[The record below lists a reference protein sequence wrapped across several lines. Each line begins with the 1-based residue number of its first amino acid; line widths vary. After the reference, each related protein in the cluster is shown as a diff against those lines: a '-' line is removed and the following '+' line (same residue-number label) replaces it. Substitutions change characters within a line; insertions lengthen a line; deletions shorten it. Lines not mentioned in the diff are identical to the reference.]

1 MPTNPA
7 RAAGENLVL
16 FLALVPYVMDR
27 GEVTIADAAAQFD
40 RSEDDIRRAVE
51 LIACAGI
58 PGDSAA
64 YLHADLFDI
73 DWDAL
78 EEEGLIRFQQTI
90 VIDQQ
95 PRFAPRELAA
105 LIAGLQYLAAH
116 PRYGEREDVQRLLAK
131 LRAASGHPDSD
142 TMVVKSAQVQAGHD
156 VVASAIERGHQ
167 LSFDYVSSQGE
178 SESRLVDPIALEA
191 RDGVWYLRAWCYTRE
206 ALRVFRLDRMSEITE
221 TDTPVVSHPDA
232 HTPESWQIFHP
243 SESDLVVTVECD
255 EYALGIIAE
264 YFDRGNPPVKYEGRY
279 RAEIPF
285 AHERSLAR
293 FAAAHPGLVTIV
305 GPESARAVVA
315 RYARE
320 ALEGLTS

>member
-1 MPTNPA
+1 MPPNTP

-27 GEVTIADAAAQFD
+27 GEVSIAQAAAQFD
-40 RSEDDIRRAVE
+40 RSEEDIRRAVE

-78 EEEGLIRFQQTI
+78 EHERIIRFQHTI

-95 PRFAPRELAA
+95 PQFAPRELAA

-116 PRYGEREDVQRLLAK
+116 PRYGERDDVQRLLAK
-131 LRAASGHPDSD
+131 LRVASGHPDSD
-142 TMVVKSAQVQAGHD
+142 TMVVKSAQVQEHHGRVAG
-156 VVASAIERGHQ
+156 AIERAHQ
-167 LSFDYVSSQGE
+167 LEFHYLSSQGE
-178 SESRLVDPIALEA
+178 SELRRVDPITLEA

-206 ALRVFRLDRMSEITE
+206 ALRVFRLDRMSQIVEH
-221 TDTPVVSHPDA
+221 DTAVAHHPDVQA
-232 HTPESWQIFHP
+232 PESWQIFHP
-243 SESDLVVTVECD
+243 SESDVVVTVECD
-255 EYALGIIAE
+255 EHALGIIAE
-264 YFDRGNPPVKYEGRY
+264 YLDRANPPVKHDGRY

-285 AHERSLAR
+285 AHERALAR
-293 FAAAHPGLVTIV
+293 FAATHPGLVTIV
-305 GPESARAVVA
+305 GPESARTIV
-315 RYARE
+315 RDYARA
-320 ALEGLTS
+320 ALEGLPG